1 MIEVG
6 GQDGSVKAANSWVH
20 TTRLHSA
27 DSKSVCP
34 LDRVPSCLGYHLIS
48 LSLDCLVPLPL
59 AGQSSVGPPASFA
72 WLSVA
77 ATLAPFPGSSH
88 THLHPIFFVNPSLTS
103 LVVMTFGISLFCA
116 HGYTT
121 WVCDDY
127 RYSRCSYSSHFLSFC
142 LIFRSLPLRSLPKPS
157 STIWPCSGPSVLS
170 SWFLV
175 CSPTELV
182 GSQHSNTP

>member
-1 MIEVG
+1 M
-6 GQDGSVKAANSWVH
+6 KAANSWVH

-34 LDRVPSCLGYHLIS
+34 LDWVPSCLGYYLIS
-48 LSLDCLVPLPL
+48 LSPNCLLPPSL
-59 AGQSSVGPPASFA
+59 ADQSSIGPPASFA

-77 ATLAPFPGSSH
+77 ATLAPFPGSCH
-88 THLHPIFFVNPSLTS
+88 THLHPMFFVNPGLTS

-116 HGYTT
+116 HRYTA
-121 WVCDDY
+121 WVHDGC
-127 RYSRCSYSSHFLSFC
+127 RYSRCSYSSHFRSFR
-142 LIFRSLPLRSLPKPS
+142 LIFRSLPLCSLPKLS

-170 SWFLV
+170 PWFLV